1 MAQTVA
7 GVVVGVVGLVG
18 DPAFA
23 AGAADGLGVG
33 PRQAE
38 QRPQIARAAGPDARR
53 AVETGASGQPEQQRL
68 GLVTPSMGSCDGIY
82 PVGQHPLKAG
92 GKLGI
97 SFYGCC

>member
-38 QRPQIARAAGPDARR
+38 QRPQIARAAGPDAAAPWRPVPLAR
-53 AVETGASGQPEQQRL
+53 YGPLVKRLRHRPLTPVTGVRFPHGTKFIWRP
-68 GLVTPSMGSCDGIY
+68 
-82 PVGQHPLKAG
+82 
-92 GKLGI
+92 
-97 SFYGCC
+97 

>member
-1 MAQTVA
+1 MAQRVA

-53 AVETGASGQPEQQRL
+53 AVEAGASGQPEQL
-68 GLVTPSMGSCDGIY
+68 SFDGKVIIKSF
-82 PVGQHPLKAG
+82 LNKADI
-92 GKLGI
+92 L
-97 SFYGCC
+97 